1 MCHDSLTIGVRPE
14 PGYVLVTAAGE
25 IDIFTVAR
33 LREALFT
40 LAGEGRPL
48 IADLDRVTF
57 LGAAG
62 LGALAGAARRAAARR
77 LQPARGLR
85 PAADPP
91 AAPADRP
98 GPHPA
103 ARPHPDRSGP
113 SPASRPGP
121 SRPGPSRPG
130 EPSSTLASR
139 SLDVIG
145 ILVSPASRA
154 RSASQVTGEE
164 DGIHLNGPRCVARI
178 KLRAGQGAAG

>member
-62 LGALAGAARRAAARR
+62 LGALAGAARRAAARGSSLHVVCARPQTRQLLQLTGLDRTLR
-77 LQPARGLR
+77 LARTLTGAVQAL
-85 PAADPP
+85 P
-91 AAPADRP
+91 AAPDPAAPGRP
-98 GPHPA
+98 GPASHRAPWPA
-103 ARPHPDRSGP
+103 AP
-113 SPASRPGP
+113 S
-121 SRPGPSRPG
+121 
-130 EPSSTLASR
+130 T
-139 SLDVIG
+139 
-145 ILVSPASRA
+145 
-154 RSASQVTGEE
+154 
-164 DGIHLNGPRCVARI
+164 
-178 KLRAGQGAAG
+178 